1 MVESVYLKKADA
13 DIKRAEHTLFVSL
26 KYSRTADV
34 LKSFIDRAIE
44 CIDTIVSCLLTFEK
58 DKGFIESFPS
68 NVGLQY
74 DFVKAEFNTPII
86 NEMIDF
92 VFYMKKLSR
101 AQYTSTQEFRRHIAL
116 TFEVDGEEIV
126 MKSDDAREH
135 LKKLKEFLNHADE
148 LIEEKENQHNKPK

>member
-1 MVESVYLKKADA
+1 MVESAYLKKADS

-34 LKSFIDRAIE
+34 LKSFVDRAIE
-44 CIDTIVSCLLTFEK
+44 CVDTIVGCLLTFEK
-58 DKGFIESFPS
+58 DKGLIDDFPN

-74 DFVKAEFNTPII
+74 DFVKSEFNTPLIG
-86 NEMIDF
+86 EMIDF

-101 AQYTSTQEFRRHIAL
+101 AKYTSSQEFRRHIAL
-116 TFEVDGEEIV
+116 AFEVDGKEII

-135 LKKLKEFLNHADE
+135 LKKLKFFLEHADE
-148 LIEEKENQHNKPK
+148 LIEDKEYELKKVK